1 MFIMKRSYIKSVV
14 LPFLFLPLANGAYAQ
29 DFSTF
34 VTDFTNV
41 LQKSKLSQKDY
52 NQFIELTNSYFIPA
66 NYGVS
71 IAKKDKVS
79 YKNNEIMPRI
89 ESDSSFIFNGS
100 NGKTAFISFL
110 QEIKKLPPSEKYF
123 EKSYTD
129 AGSVFVMNYYM
140 LSSGTINIQMDIV
153 SPPGLKGIV
162 INLLNEREPE
172 LKQEAGEATYIY
184 QFKKINETYKMVGA
198 NSYPSSDKRI
208 CMSC

>member
-1 MFIMKRSYIKSVV
+1 MKRSDIKSVI
-14 LPFLFLPLANGAYAQ
+14 LPFLFLPLASGAYAQ
-29 DFSTF
+29 DFPIF

-66 NYGVS
+66 SYGVS

-79 YKNNEIMPRI
+79 YKNNEIMPKL
-89 ESDSSFIFNGS
+89 ESDASFIFNGS
-100 NGKTAFISFL
+100 NGKAAFISFL
-110 QEIKKLPPSEKYF
+110 QEIKNLPPSEKYF

-140 LSSGTINIQMDIV
+140 LSSGIINIQMDIV

-162 INLLNEREPE
+162 LNLLNERESE
-172 LKQEAGEATYIY
+172 LKQEAGEGAYIY

-198 NSYPSSDKRI
+198 NTYPSSDKRI

>member
-1 MFIMKRSYIKSVV
+1 MKRSDIKSVV
-14 LPFLFLPLANGAYAQ
+14 LPFLFLSSAAHAQ
-29 DFSTF
+29 DFPTF
-34 VTDFTNV
+34 VTDFTKV

-79 YKNNEIMPRI
+79 YKNNEIMPKL

-100 NGKTAFISFL
+100 NGKAAFISFL
-110 QEIKKLPPSEKYF
+110 QEIKNLPPSEKYF

-140 LSSGTINIQMDIV
+140 LSSGIINIQMDIV

-162 INLLNEREPE
+162 INLLNERESE
-172 LKQEAGEATYIY
+172 LKQEAGEGAYIY

-198 NSYPSSDKRI
+198 NTYPSSDKRI

>member
-1 MFIMKRSYIKSVV
+1 MKWSYIKSVV
-14 LPFLFLPLANGAYAQ
+14 CPFLFLLLANGAYAQ

-66 NYGVS
+66 SHGVN

-79 YKNNEIMPRI
+79 YKNNEIMSKL
-89 ESDSSFIFNGS
+89 ESDASFIFNGS
-100 NGKTAFISFL
+100 NGKSAFISFL
-110 QEIKKLPPSEKYF
+110 QEIKNLPPSEKYF

-129 AGSVFVMNYYM
+129 AGSVFVMNYYT
-140 LSSGTINIQMDIV
+140 LSSGIINIRMDII

-162 INLLNEREPE
+162 INILNERESE
-172 LKQEAGEATYIY
+172 LRQEAGEGAYIY
-184 QFKKINETYKMVGA
+184 QFKKTNETYKMVSA
-198 NSYPSSDKRI
+198 NAYSSSDKRI

>member
-1 MFIMKRSYIKSVV
+1 MKRSYIKSVV
-14 LPFLFLPLANGAYAQ
+14 WPFLFLPLANGAYAQ

-66 NYGVS
+66 SYGVN
-71 IAKKDKVS
+71 IAKKDKIS
-79 YKNNEIMPRI
+79 YKNNEIMPKL
-89 ESDSSFIFNGS
+89 ESDASFIFNGS
-100 NGKTAFISFL
+100 NGKAAFISFL
-110 QEIKKLPPSEKYF
+110 QEIKSLPTSEKYF

-129 AGSVFVMNYYM
+129 AGSVFVMNYYT
-140 LSSGTINIQMDIV
+140 LSSGIINIQMDIV

-162 INLLNEREPE
+162 INILNERESE
-172 LKQEAGEATYIY
+172 LRQEAGEGAYIY
-184 QFKKINETYKMVGA
+184 QFKKINETYKMVSVNA
-198 NSYPSSDKRI
+198 YSSSDKRI

>member
-1 MFIMKRSYIKSVV
+1 MKRSYIKSVI
-14 LPFLFLPLANGAYAQ
+14 LPILFLPLANGVYAQ
-29 DFSTF
+29 DFPTF

-52 NQFIELTNSYFIPA
+52 NQFIELTDSYFIPA
-66 NYGVS
+66 SYGVS
-71 IAKKDKVS
+71 IAKKDKIS
-79 YKNNEIMPRI
+79 YKNNEIMPKL

-100 NGKTAFISFL
+100 NGKAAFISFL
-110 QEIKKLPPSEKYF
+110 QEIKNLPSSEKYF

-129 AGSVFVMNYYM
+129 AGLVFVMNYYM
-140 LSSGTINIQMDIV
+140 LSSGIINIQMDIV

-162 INLLNEREPE
+162 TNLLNERESE
-172 LKQEAGEATYIY
+172 LRQEAGEGAYIY
-184 QFKKINETYKMVGA
+184 QFKKTDETYKMIGA

>member
-1 MFIMKRSYIKSVV
+1 MKRSYIKSVI
-14 LPFLFLPLANGAYAQ
+14 LPFLFLPLASGAYAQ
-29 DFSTF
+29 DFPIF

-66 NYGVS
+66 SYGVS

-79 YKNNEIMPRI
+79 YKNNEIMPKM
-89 ESDSSFIFNGS
+89 ESDASFIFNGS
-100 NGKTAFISFL
+100 NGKAAFISFL
-110 QEIKKLPPSEKYF
+110 QEIKNLPPSEKYF

-140 LSSGTINIQMDIV
+140 LSSGIINIQMDIV

-162 INLLNEREPE
+162 INLLNERESE
-172 LKQEAGEATYIY
+172 LKQEAGEGAYIY
-184 QFKKINETYKMVGA
+184 QFKKINEIYKMVGA
-198 NSYPSSDKRI
+198 NTYPSSDKRI
-208 CMSC
+208 CASC

>member
-1 MFIMKRSYIKSVV
+1 MKRSYIKSVV

-79 YKNNEIMPRI
+79 YKNNEIMPRL

-110 QEIKKLPPSEKYF
+110 QEIKKIPPSEKYF

-153 SPPGLKGIV
+153 SPLGLKGIV

-172 LKQEAGEATYIY
+172 VKQEAGEATYIY

>member
-1 MFIMKRSYIKSVV
+1 MKRSYIKNVV
-14 LPFLFLPLANGAYAQ
+14 WPFLFLPLSNGVYAQ

-52 NQFIELTNSYFIPA
+52 NQFIELTDSYFIPA

-71 IAKKDKVS
+71 IARKNKIS
-79 YKNNEIMPRI
+79 YKNNEIMPKL

-100 NGKTAFISFL
+100 NGKAAFISFL
-110 QEIKKLPPSEKYF
+110 QEIKKIPASEKYF

-129 AGSVFVMNYYM
+129 AGSVFVMNYYT
-140 LSSGTINIQMDIV
+140 LSSGIINIQMDII
-153 SPPGLKGIV
+153 SPPGLKGIA
-162 INLLNEREPE
+162 INLLNERESE
-172 LKQEAGEATYIY
+172 LRQEAGEGAYIY
-184 QFKKINETYKMVGA
+184 QFKKTNETYKMVGA
-198 NSYPSSDKRI
+198 NSYSSSDKRI

>member
-1 MFIMKRSYIKSVV
+1 MKRSYIKSVV
-14 LPFLFLPLANGAYAQ
+14 LPFLFLPLTSGAYAQ
-29 DFSTF
+29 DFPTF
-34 VTDFTNV
+34 VTDFTKV

-71 IAKKDKVS
+71 ITKKDKVS
-79 YKNNEIMPRI
+79 YKNNEIMPKL

-100 NGKTAFISFL
+100 NGKAAFISFL
-110 QEIKKLPPSEKYF
+110 QEIKNLPPSEKYF

-129 AGSVFVMNYYM
+129 TGSVFVMNYYM
-140 LSSGTINIQMDIV
+140 LSSGIINIQMDIV

-162 INLLNEREPE
+162 INLLNERESE
-172 LKQEAGEATYIY
+172 LKQEAGEGAYIY

-198 NSYPSSDKRI
+198 NTYPSSDKRI

>member
-1 MFIMKRSYIKSVV
+1 MKRSYIKSIV

-41 LQKSKLSQKDY
+41 LQKSKFSQKDY
-52 NQFIELTNSYFIPA
+52 NQFIELTNSRFIPA
-66 NYGVS
+66 NYGVN
-71 IAKKDKVS
+71 IAKKDKII
-79 YKNNEIMPRI
+79 YKNNEIMPKL

-100 NGKTAFISFL
+100 NGKSAFISFL
-110 QEIKKLPPSEKYF
+110 QEIKSLPPSEKYF

-129 AGSVFVMNYYM
+129 AGLVFVMNYYM
-140 LSSGTINIQMDIV
+140 LSSDTINIQMDIV
-153 SPPGLKGIV
+153 SPPDLKGIF
-162 INLLNEREPE
+162 INLLNEKESE
-172 LKQEAGEATYIY
+172 LKQEAGEAAYIY
-184 QFKKINETYKMVGA
+184 QFKKTNETYKMVGA

>member
-1 MFIMKRSYIKSVV
+1 MKRSYIKSVV
-14 LPFLFLPLANGAYAQ
+14 LPLLFLPLSSGVYAQ
-29 DFSTF
+29 DFPTF

-52 NQFIELTNSYFIPA
+52 NQFIELTGSYFIPA
-66 NYGVS
+66 NDDVS
-71 IAKKDKVS
+71 IAKKDKSS
-79 YKNNEIMPRI
+79 YKNNEVMPKL

-100 NGKTAFISFL
+100 NGKMAFISFL
-110 QEIKKLPPSEKYF
+110 QEIKNQPQSEKYF
-123 EKSYTD
+123 EKSYTG
-129 AGSVFVMNYYM
+129 AGSVFVMNYYT
-140 LSSGTINIQMDIV
+140 LSPGIINIQMDIV

-162 INLLNEREPE
+162 MNLLNERESE
-172 LKQEAGEATYIY
+172 LKQEAGERVYIY

>member
-1 MFIMKRSYIKSVV
+1 MKRGYIKSGI
-14 LPFLFLPLANGAYAQ
+14 LPFLFLSLSIGAHAQ
-29 DFSTF
+29 DFPTF
-34 VTDFTNV
+34 VTDFTSV

-52 NQFIELTNSYFIPA
+52 NQFIELTDSYFVPA

-79 YKNNEIMPRI
+79 YKNNEIMPKL

-100 NGKTAFISFL
+100 NGKSAFISFL
-110 QEIKKLPPSEKYF
+110 QEIKNLPPSEKYF

-140 LSSGTINIQMDIV
+140 LSSGIINIQMDIV

-162 INLLNEREPE
+162 INLFNERESE
-172 LKQEAGEATYIY
+172 LRQEAGERAYIY
-184 QFKKINETYKMVGA
+184 QFKKTNETYKMVSA
-198 NSYPSSDKRI
+198 NAYSSSDKRI